1 MARKSDIQY
10 VQFYTAGSAARQLD
24 IKPRQPKKKLQ
35 QTRPRRQKKIVLHV
49 DFIAVA
55 GMLVA
60 GIMLLMMLTGLSGLS
75 KLNQEVTRLEAYLT
89 ELESENLELHQT
101 YREGYDIDQIR
112 EEALEMGMIPAARA
126 TTVTIQVGEQAEVEE
141 SPVSSFWSFLTG
153 LFA

>member
-10 VQFYTAGSAARQLD
+10 VQFYTDGSAARQFD
-24 IKPRQPKKKLQ
+24 FDTWQPKKKKQ
-35 QTRPRRQKKIVLHV
+35 KPRPRRQKKIVLHV

-60 GIMLLMMLTGLSGLS
+60 GIMLLLMLSGMSSLS
-75 KLNQEVTRLEAYLT
+75 KANEEVARLEAVVA
-89 ELESENLELHQT
+89 ELESENLQLHQT
-101 YREGYDIDQIR
+101 YREGYDLDQIR

-126 TTVTIQVGEQAEVEE
+126 TTVSLSVEVPE
-141 SPVSSFWSFLTG
+141 SEAAPAPTFWSFLAG